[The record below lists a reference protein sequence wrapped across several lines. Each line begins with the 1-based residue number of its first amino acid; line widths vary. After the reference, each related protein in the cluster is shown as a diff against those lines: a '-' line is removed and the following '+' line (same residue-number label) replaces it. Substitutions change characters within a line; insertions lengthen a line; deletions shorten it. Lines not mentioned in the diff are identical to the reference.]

1 MTLDTETGEIIEQ
14 NGPDNFDIETGEY
27 YGDDESEE
35 TWPSTTGRKIK
46 FNVPK
51 SYLKLSEPER
61 RRRKCYL
68 TAKESCSL
76 STRKQQILL
85 KEVNW

>member
-1 MTLDTETGEIIEQ
+1 MTLDTETGEIIEK
-14 NGPDNFDIETGEY
+14 NGLDNFDIETGEFD
-27 YGDDESEE
+27 GDDEDEE
-35 TWPSTTGRKIK
+35 TWPSKTGRKIK
-46 FNVPK
+46 FNIPK

-61 RRRKCYL
+61 RRRKFYL

-85 KEVNW
+85 KEVKW